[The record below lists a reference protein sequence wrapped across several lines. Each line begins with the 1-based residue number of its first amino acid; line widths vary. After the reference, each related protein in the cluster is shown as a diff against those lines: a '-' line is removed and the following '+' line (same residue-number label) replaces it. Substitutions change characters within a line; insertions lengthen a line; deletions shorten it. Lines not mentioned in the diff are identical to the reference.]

1 MIFLLYGHSCM
12 VRHIHMNFKDAENLG
27 VKNGQIVEVSI
38 ESETRP
44 TVFGGTVVR
53 VSNDYALAM
62 HIDTDEANAACA
74 FGECWG
80 EIIK

>member
-1 MIFLLYGHSCM
+1 M
-12 VRHIHMNFKDAENLG
+12 G

-62 HIDTDEANAACA
+62 HIDTDEANAAGISGLTYGA
-74 FGECWG
+74 
-80 EIIK
+80 IV